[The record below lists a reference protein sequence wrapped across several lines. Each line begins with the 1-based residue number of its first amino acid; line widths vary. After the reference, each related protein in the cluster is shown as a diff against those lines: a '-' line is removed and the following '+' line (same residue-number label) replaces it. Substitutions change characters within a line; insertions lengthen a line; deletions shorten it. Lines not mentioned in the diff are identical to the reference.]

1 MNYIGVVVL
10 LATTTIVDAFVPT
23 GCQNRI
29 VSTHVPSIRCYHN
42 GNRHIHLSSES
53 RIRPSMSKHFADAN
67 EEQDDGDSGEN
78 KNKLLEIFVQ
88 AIKRLKLRSRLTRLV
103 NNFWYVLTVPFPEL
117 RTIVRLAARQRAKDN
132 AKEDM
137 SISLGFR
144 EGILGLF
151 AYLAV
156 GVLCYHKLFEQYSF
170 VDALYYTCVCFSTVG

>member
-1 MNYIGVVVL
+1 MMNCIGVVIL

-29 VSTHVPSIRCYHN
+29 VSTHVPSTRRHHN
-42 GNRHIHLSSES
+42 ANGHI
-53 RIRPSMSKHFADAN
+53 RIRPSISKHFADAN
-67 EEQDDGDSGEN
+67 KEQDDGDAGEN
-78 KNKLLEIFVQ
+78 KNKLLGIVVR
-88 AIKRLKLRSRLTRLV
+88 AIKWLKIRSRLTRLV

-117 RTIVRLAARQRAKDN
+117 RTIVRLAARERAKDN
-132 AKEDM
+132 AKQEM
-137 SISLGFR
+137 SVSLGFR